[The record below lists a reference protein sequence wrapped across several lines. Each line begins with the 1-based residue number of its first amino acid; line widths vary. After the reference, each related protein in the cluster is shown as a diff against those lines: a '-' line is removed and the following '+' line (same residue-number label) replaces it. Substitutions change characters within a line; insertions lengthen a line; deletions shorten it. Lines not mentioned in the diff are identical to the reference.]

1 MADLPSILGGMAQG
15 FLDFGKSAVDLF
27 GTGGASIADLIESA
41 RTGKATTKNSDDFR
55 KWLYDTND
63 VKDAAAK
70 GLGTALNGVQT
81 VSDYIPGIGAVTRNP
96 LFNAGQGAL
105 GGLADEFKMYGKDYD
120 LGRAGQRAVVGAGGA
135 LASTGLADALKGSG
149 NALLKSGTAQ
159 GLARGAVGG
168 AIGAGGYTAID
179 GGSLGDVANS
189 ALQGAGM
196 GAALGGTMGALQ
208 DFKPAKTYDVAL
220 TDEEKAA
227 RIATIDDQLSKLDTS
242 TPEGGA
248 RYNEL
253 IKARAVYDA
262 PADKIQ
268 TLYHQTSADS
278 FADFSPERRSA
289 GVMDQGTPSGIF
301 LKETDA
307 DIGLPGKNQLMFD
320 VKMENPYEVDSREAL
335 ANYAR
340 SRSKAYADLYDQA
353 VALDEKAA
361 NVYDDFTN
369 ELQDKYKRYYYE
381 ADEAKK
387 AALKKDVDYLL
398 KNIKK
403 LSDEKAA
410 EYKSQGADVARRA
423 QDELNRVLTQDGYDS
438 VILANDKGSFGRN
451 IKSYIALS
459 PYDQM
464 AEVNAP
470 KALENTLADADMA
483 VNSAKPAPARYI
495 DSAGEEVPQALA
507 DYFKDASPL
516 VRDENGNLMR
526 FYHGTPN
533 GDFDEPRGGSY
544 FTPNKEYAD
553 VYQSPNASS
562 ISYGKKATNPATYEA
577 YLDIKKPF
585 DLSDPDARRIYI
597 DEYVKG
603 GNATGINPYQSNYD
617 DVKNIDWTEVE
628 GLKEFLEGT
637 GYGYDSIIADEGG
650 VPDGNGG
657 VVSRGKSYIPFESS
671 QVFTL
676 KKNLAQPM
684 EAPVVPAA
692 EGGGSLGAV
701 DMSGAGENSKY
712 FMDKYGDAI
721 AKAGAG
727 NDPEAMAALMMKR
740 GNKDMVRDAFTT
752 QQDSAN
758 GTDMYRVFREYGGS
772 KPAARETL
780 ANALTGASANPP
792 ELVGY
797 HGVDSEKL
805 KKAINNFGGDI
816 INPSLQVVNP
826 EVNPGV
832 KYGDVI
838 LLGNKDMYF
847 NQGKYGLID
856 DTGKT
861 NAYSRDVY
869 SPRVPDFD
877 EKNGNRY
884 IAGTRTP
891 YTAEN
896 VSKYMN
902 KQGVKSV
909 ESTWT
914 TPGSVAATQ
923 SHRFNNLSD
932 ILDYADQLGSK
943 DSNKKAFDDF
953 GDFLEKKVWDYA
965 EKNDLMGDNRY
976 STVEYITSE
985 LQDALKGKYSPDD
998 YYGLRTK
1005 AGQQLISDVR
1015 NEINKLPTDYF
1026 ELKMNRPVG
1035 LKEFSGA
1042 ILPQGYDDQEIL
1054 AALKDAGVE
1063 VLGNYD
1069 QNNMDAT
1076 LQDTLKNLTSGKNR
1090 FKTPYM
1096 LGLAG
1101 LLGGGALMA
1110 NQQKDKE
1117 EVR

>member
-41 RTGKATTKNSDDFR
+41 RTGKVTTKNSDDFR

-120 LGRAGQRAVVGAGGA
+120 LGRAGQRAAVGAGGA

-179 GGSLGDVANS
+179 GGSLGDVADS

-208 DFKPAKTYDVAL
+208 DFRPAKTYDVAL

-227 RIATIDDQLSKLDTS
+227 RIANAKNMLANEQDPERIAELNNQIKNLGGTLEGALAADDAAVNGVADTRSMLAKRLSGDALNDALDLADTLRGVGADIDDNGYVS
-242 TPEGGA
+242 
-248 RYNEL
+248 
-253 IKARAVYDA
+253 
-262 PADKIQ
+262 
-268 TLYHQTSADS
+268 LYHRTSPEAAKRIYDTGEMVTKEPGRGLYWSTNRGADS
-278 FADFSPERRSA
+278 
-289 GVMDQGTPSGIF
+289 
-301 LKETDA
+301 
-307 DIGLPGKNQLMFD
+307 
-320 VKMENPYEVDSREAL
+320 
-335 ANYAR
+335 
-340 SRSKAYADLYDQA
+340 
-353 VALDEKAA
+353 
-361 NVYDDFTN
+361 
-369 ELQDKYKRYYYE
+369 
-381 ADEAKK
+381 
-387 AALKKDVDYLL
+387 
-398 KNIKK
+398 
-403 LSDEKAA
+403 
-410 EYKSQGADVARRA
+410 SQGYGDSVVTAKVPLEKLQLDDIFDNNADV
-423 QDELNRVLTQDGYDS
+423 VLSTD
-438 VILANDKGSFGRN
+438 NKGSLDVSKYLVPDG
-451 IKSYIALS
+451 A
-459 PYDQM
+459 
-464 AEVNAP
+464 
-470 KALENTLADADMA
+470 
-483 VNSAKPAPARYI
+483 PAPARYI

-516 VRDENGNLMR
+516 VRDENGNLIR

-544 FTPNKEYAD
+544 FTPDKEYAD

-603 GNATGINPYQSNYD
+603 GNATGINPYLDNYD
-617 DVKNIDWTEVE
+617 DVKSIDWTEVE
-628 GLKEFLEGT
+628 GLKEYLQGT
-637 GYGYDSIIADEGG
+637 PYGYDSIIADEGG
-650 VPDGNGG
+650 VPDSNGG

-684 EAPVVPAA
+684 EAPAVPTA

-816 INPSLQVVNP
+816 INPSLQIVNP

-869 SPRVPDFD
+869 SPRVPDFE

-932 ILDYADQLGSK
+932 ILDYADQLGPK
-943 DSNKKAFDDF
+943 DANKKAFDDF
-953 GDFLEKKVWDYA
+953 GDFLSKKVWDYA

-1042 ILPQGYDDQEIL
+1042 ILPQGYDDQEVL

>member
-27 GTGGASIADLIESA
+27 GTGGAAVGDLVDTI
-41 RTGKATTKNSDDFR
+41 RTGKVSTKNQDDFR
-55 KWLYDTND
+55 KWLYNTDS
-63 VKDAAAK
+63 VQDAAAK

-81 VSDYIPGIGAVTRNP
+81 VTDYIPGIGAVTRNP

-120 LGRAGQRAVVGAGGA
+120 LGRAGQRAAVGAGGA

-208 DFKPAKTYDVAL
+208 DFRPAKTYGVAL

-227 RIATIDDQLSKLDTS
+227 RIANAKNML
-242 TPEGGA
+242 A
-248 RYNEL
+248 NE
-253 IKARAVYDA
+253 
-262 PADKIQ
+262 Q
-268 TLYHQTSADS
+268 N
-278 FADFSPERRSA
+278 PERIA
-289 GVMDQGTPSGIF
+289 
-301 LKETDA
+301 
-307 DIGLPGKNQLMFD
+307 
-320 VKMENPYEVDSREAL
+320 
-335 ANYAR
+335 
-340 SRSKAYADLYDQA
+340 
-353 VALDEKAA
+353 
-361 NVYDDFTN
+361 
-369 ELQDKYKRYYYE
+369 
-381 ADEAKK
+381 
-387 AALKKDVDYLL
+387 
-398 KNIKK
+398 
-403 LSDEKAA
+403 
-410 EYKSQGADVARRA
+410 
-423 QDELNRVLTQDGYDS
+423 ELNSQ
-438 VILANDKGSFGRN
+438 
-451 IKSYIALS
+451 IKDLGG
-459 PYDQM
+459 
-464 AEVNAP
+464 
-470 KALENTLADADMA
+470 TLADADMS
-483 VNSAKPAPARYI
+483 VNSAKPAPERYI

-516 VRDENGNLMR
+516 VRDENGNLIR

-533 GDFDEPRGGSY
+533 GNFESPAGGSY
-544 FTPNKEYAD
+544 FTPNREYAD

-562 ISYGKKATNPATYEA
+562 ISFGKKATNPATYET
-577 YLDIKKPF
+577 YLDLRKPF
-585 DLSDPDARRIYI
+585 DISDPEARRIYI

-684 EAPVVPAA
+684 EAPAVPAA

-727 NDPEAMAALMMKR
+727 EDPEAMAALMMKR

-869 SPRVPDFD
+869 SPRVPDFE

-932 ILDYADQLGSK
+932 ILDYADQLGPK
-943 DSNKKAFDDF
+943 DTNKKAFDDF

-1117 EVR
+1117 EVK

>member
-41 RTGKATTKNSDDFR
+41 RTGKVTTKNSDDFR

-120 LGRAGQRAVVGAGGA
+120 LGRAGQRAAVGAGGA

-208 DFKPAKTYDVAL
+208 DFRPAKTYDMAL

-470 KALENTLADADMA
+470 KALENTLADADMV
-483 VNSAKPAPARYI
+483 VNSPRY
-495 DSAGEEVPQALA
+495 LT
-507 DYFKDASPL
+507 
-516 VRDENGNLMR
+516 DENGNPR
-526 FYHGTPN
+526 TFYHGSPN
-533 GDFDEPRGGSY
+533 KNITEFDINQAGKNTMSGEHALY
-544 FTPNKEYAD
+544 FTDSPEVADEFSYERIPTDSLFVENRGAKGRVYPVNLEMNNPLDLDNLTDAQIDELWPYASYMGSWQGKDVFTRDLKNWRDVNNAQLIKGYLDMDKLASSPYDGFMARMYPNQDNQAREYAVFDNSKIKMLED
-553 VYQSPNASS
+553 VLANDNMAVNS
-562 ISYGKKATNPATYEA
+562 
-577 YLDIKKPF
+577 
-585 DLSDPDARRIYI
+585 
-597 DEYVKG
+597 
-603 GNATGINPYQSNYD
+603 
-617 DVKNIDWTEVE
+617 
-628 GLKEFLEGT
+628 
-637 GYGYDSIIADEGG
+637 
-650 VPDGNGG
+650 VP
-657 VVSRGKSYIPFESS
+657 E
-671 QVFTL
+671 T
-676 KKNLAQPM
+676 
-684 EAPVVPAA
+684 AA
-692 EGGGSLGAV
+692 V
-701 DMSGAGENSKY
+701 IAGENRSWDELY
-712 FMDKYGDAI
+712 
-721 AKAGAG
+721 
-727 NDPEAMAALMMKR
+727 
-740 GNKDMVRDAFTT
+740 DM
-752 QQDSAN
+752 
-758 GTDMYRVFREYGGS
+758 
-772 KPAARETL
+772 
-780 ANALTGASANPP
+780 
-792 ELVGY
+792 
-797 HGVDSEKL
+797 
-805 KKAINNFGGDI
+805 
-816 INPSLQVVNP
+816 
-826 EVNPGV
+826 
-832 KYGDVI
+832 
-838 LLGNKDMYF
+838 
-847 NQGKYGLID
+847 
-856 DTGKT
+856 
-861 NAYSRDVY
+861 
-869 SPRVPDFD
+869 
-877 EKNGNRY
+877 
-884 IAGTRTP
+884 
-891 YTAEN
+891 
-896 VSKYMN
+896 
-902 KQGVKSV
+902 
-909 ESTWT
+909 
-914 TPGSVAATQ
+914 
-923 SHRFNNLSD
+923 LS
-932 ILDYADQLGSK
+932 
-943 DSNKKAFDDF
+943 
-953 GDFLEKKVWDYA
+953 
-965 EKNDLMGDNRY
+965 
-976 STVEYITSE
+976 
-985 LQDALKGKYSPDD
+985 
-998 YYGLRTK
+998 
-1005 AGQQLISDVR
+1005 
-1015 NEINKLPTDYF
+1015 
-1026 ELKMNRPVG
+1026 
-1035 LKEFSGA
+1035 
-1042 ILPQGYDDQEIL
+1042 
-1054 AALKDAGVE
+1054 KDAGAFENEDRTPITASPSQLRSEIQAIDAKYPNDMPDDIWDKRYGLNQQLKAAEKGYNSPYDYYVGE
-1063 VLGNYD
+1063 SKKNFRQDFESRPDKYKAKIADIESQAQRQAALGQDIANASPRKLAQFNLIQQKNPAPNETLTWIRSPKDILTWDEAIAGAEGDNAFTWPDYTLEDALRD
-1069 QNNMDAT
+1069 QKKHSMT
-1076 LQDTLKNLTSGKNR
+1076 VYSSYPIKGGT
-1090 FKTPYM
+1090 FVTPSRQQASDY
-1096 LGLAG
+1096 A
-1101 LLGGGALMA
+1101 GGGRVYSKVIRPDDVAWINGDEGQYA
-1110 NQQKDKE
+1110 YTRKK
-1117 EVR
+1117 